1 MVDPWVSV
9 PILRGY
15 RAHKKDNTAMM
26 RDTTK
31 MIAIGPTTPMFAK
44 SQIQVYSPSGEGL
57 LLFGV
62 RIRSSVC
69 SSRAHLSFPI
79 LVGPGKDHPLWLDR

>member
-1 MVDPWVSV
+1 
-9 PILRGY
+9 
-15 RAHKKDNTAMM
+15 M

-31 MIAIGPTTPMFAK
+31 MIAIGPATPMFAK

-62 RIRSSVC
+62 CIR
-69 SSRAHLSFPI
+69 RFLFPSLI
-79 LVGPGKDHPLWLDR
+79 YVPMLVGSGQDNSLWLDR

>member
-1 MVDPWVSV
+1 
-9 PILRGY
+9 
-15 RAHKKDNTAMM
+15 M

-31 MIAIGPTTPMFAK
+31 FIAIGSATPMFAK

-62 RIRSSVC
+62 RAVVNSRSSSLLLVHRY
-69 SSRAHLSFPI
+69 SGIRPRSFA
-79 LVGPGKDHPLWLDR
+79 LAGQVTSDW

>member
-1 MVDPWVSV
+1 
-9 PILRGY
+9 
-15 RAHKKDNTAMM
+15 M

-31 MIAIGPTTPMFAK
+31 MIAIGPATPMFAK

-62 RIRSSVC
+62 RIPHR
-69 SSRAHLSFPI
+69 
-79 LVGPGKDHPLWLDR
+79 LVLLELTFRPPF